1 MRNPL
6 NGKPTNKQERSWPPL
21 SEEQRANVLREFK
34 RLEPELAAGKTMA
47 ELGRIEPALPGMEA
61 HVEQQKT
68 SADERQETSPTT
80 STEPS
85 NGQSSLTEAREK
97 NLQAGL
103 EGLRKA
109 AKTVT
114 AYN

>member
-1 MRNPL
+1 MRNSM

-21 SEEQRANVLREFK
+21 SEEQQTNSIREFK

-47 ELGRIEPALPGMEA
+47 ELGRIEPTPPGMET
-61 HVEQQKT
+61 HVEQQKA

-85 NGQSSLTEAREK
+85 NGQSSLTEAREQ
-97 NLQAGL
+97 NLEAGL
-103 EGLRKA
+103 VGLRKA